1 MGPGHIWDNLRVL
14 KTSSVLPFWLCAC
27 ICHLVFLVYMPND
40 LISIRGIT
48 LLFSLFLTWPKIAW
62 LFCFLVFF
70 VFFCFQTTLFV
81 CHCVEFLEVNVIV
94 RKIWFHFSLVST
106 FLPSSIPI
114 NETCVPTCC
123 VNVRSSCNKGALLW
137 KVLKQLHHC
146 TWVWEVKLVW
156 LWDVILLS
164 KDCQNGK
171 LRNEGDLSGKD
182 VLWFFSA
189 ITLWAWWMI
198 LAKHKSGSINIYD
211 THLCPI

>member
-14 KTSSVLPFWLCAC
+14 KTSSVLPFWQCVW

-40 LISIRGIT
+40 LVSIRGIT
-48 LLFSLFLTWPKIAW
+48 LLFSLFLTWAKIAW
-62 LFCFLVFF
+62 LFCFGVFC
-70 VFFCFQTTLFV
+70 FFCFQTTHFV

-94 RKIWFHFSLVST
+94 RKIWFHFNLVST

-114 NETCVPTCC
+114 NETRVPTCC

-171 LRNEGDLSGKD
+171 LRNEGDFSGKD
-182 VLWFFSA
+182 VLWFSC
-189 ITLWAWWMI
+189 
-198 LAKHKSGSINIYD
+198 HKSLS
-211 THLCPI
+211 